1 MPQGRGVCAHS
12 AGQWGESA
20 AGRGV
25 CVCARWG
32 VEDRTQESAYLKASE
47 MLPQAR
53 LSHHFPQ
60 DPETGIVPV
69 LLWRSLVG
77 YSPWVPKELDMTERL
92 HFYFD

>member
-25 CVCARWG
+25 CVCARRG

-69 LLWRSLVG
+69 LLTCA
-77 YSPWVPKELDMTERL
+77 VPVTRTRFWLPRKVRL
-92 HFYFD
+92 LFCHCKV